1 MQLFQGLEKNFNF
14 SIDDFR
20 DQKVCIGAKMYSIFF
35 VHMA

>member
-1 MQLFQGLEKNFNF
+1 MQLFQGSEKIFNS

-20 DQKVCIGAKMYSIFF
+20 DQKVCTGAKMYSIFF